1 MEFLEFTV
9 SGNGH
14 GVREAVNAT
23 EELGKSAGLGRK
35 ESLRLRLLAE
45 ELLGMVQSITG
56 NLEAKYRA
64 EQDGNDYI
72 PREDG
77 ASAFSMGLM
86 SLGSPT
92 GYAAGENLNW
102 SLSKYSD
109 GVRNT
114 TGESAKEAWDE
125 LEKSIE
131 KSNIVVMYGDIDKDP
146 IAAEIEK
153 TQANGI
159 RVLSA
164 GNVGKDQKDHYVD
177 HTIIVVEGISLCQR
191 DIIFIDQQNHRPI
204 IIRV

>member
-1 MEFLEFTV
+1 MEFMEFTV

-14 GVREAVNAT
+14 GVREAVTAT

-64 EQDGNDYI
+64 EQDGNDYRLMLYGSVDLTKEMRKTFLSVSSTGKNEAARSFMGKLRDMI
-72 PREDG
+72 TASLLPREDG

-114 TGESAKEAWDE
+114 AGESAKEAWDE
-125 LEKSIE
+125 LEKSITASIADDVSISI
-131 KSNIVVMYGDIDKDP
+131 KGTNVMVTVSK
-146 IAAEIEK
+146 K
-153 TQANGI
+153 
-159 RVLSA
+159 
-164 GNVGKDQKDHYVD
+164 
-177 HTIIVVEGISLCQR
+177 
-191 DIIFIDQQNHRPI
+191 F
-204 IIRV
+204 

>member
-14 GVREAVNAT
+14 GVREAVTAT

-64 EQDGNDYI
+64 EQDGNDYRLMLYGSVDLTKEMRKTLLSVSSTGKNEAARSFMGKLRDMI
-72 PREDG
+72 TASLLPREDG

-92 GYAAGENLNW
+92 GYATGENLNW

-125 LEKSIE
+125 LEKSITASIADDVSISI
-131 KSNIVVMYGDIDKDP
+131 KGTNVMVTVTK
-146 IAAEIEK
+146 K
-153 TQANGI
+153 
-159 RVLSA
+159 
-164 GNVGKDQKDHYVD
+164 
-177 HTIIVVEGISLCQR
+177 
-191 DIIFIDQQNHRPI
+191 F
-204 IIRV
+204 